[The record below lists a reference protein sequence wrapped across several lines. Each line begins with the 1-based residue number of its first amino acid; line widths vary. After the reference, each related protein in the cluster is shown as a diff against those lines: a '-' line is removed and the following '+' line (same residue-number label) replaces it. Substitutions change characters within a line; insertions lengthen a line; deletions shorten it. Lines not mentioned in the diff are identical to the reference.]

1 MGTGTTGRPSSPPGP
16 GDPALET
23 PSRPAVG
30 TTCPGSDPA
39 ALRVITVA
47 VLAGLVVSGMVVI
60 SRQATPSLGGAGTA
74 MEQQVAPSGLSHAP
88 GHGASS
94 LRLLSEAARAC
105 HTMSYQGEEMLGAWG
120 QAGPATSVVYVW
132 HASGGVTVA
141 HPVPAAPHYSGLAS
155 HIVAPASY
163 LGGEALMG
171 SVMLG
176 MSPRLVTLLKANYQV
191 AAAGWG
197 QVAGRMAR
205 VITARRHGR
214 LAARIWLDNA
224 TMLPLRRETFDGH
237 GHIVSVAAFMA
248 LTVGAGA
255 AAPSAGKV
263 PRQWVT
269 ARPARLRAEGW
280 PLPGPLPGDLVLLGA
295 REGSTATGP
304 VVDLDYSDGLSLVS
318 VFLQRGHLQ
327 SRPAGWWRMTMGGGP
342 VYADDSDGQM
352 FVWPAQGFVYT
363 VVAAAPP
370 QTVAQV
376 VGALPHGGSPGLLAR
391 LGHGLH
397 RLLSWLIP

>member
-1 MGTGTTGRPSSPPGP
+1 VDTR
-16 GDPALET
+16 
-23 PSRPAVG
+23 SRPAVG

-60 SRQATPSLGGAGTA
+60 SRHATAGLGGAGTA
-74 MEQQVAPSGLSHAP
+74 MEQSAPSGLARPPAHS
-88 GHGASS
+88 ASV
-94 LRLLSEAARAC
+94 RLLSQAAQAC
-105 HTMSYQGEEMLGAWG
+105 RRISYQGEEMLGDWG
-120 QAGPATSVVYVW
+120 KAGPATSVVEVW
-132 HASGGVTVA
+132 HASGGVTMA
-141 HPVPAAPHYSGLAS
+141 HAVEAAPGWSGEVP

-163 LGGEALMG
+163 LGGQALVG

-176 MSPRLVTLLKANYQV
+176 MSPRLVALLSANYQV

-205 VITARRHGR
+205 VITARRDGR
-214 LAARIWLDNA
+214 LAARIWLDKA
-224 TMLPLRRETFDGH
+224 TTLPLRRETFDGQ
-237 GHIVSVAAFMA
+237 GHIVSMASFMA
-248 LTVGAGA
+248 LTVGVGA
-255 AAPSAGKV
+255 ARMSAGPAP

-280 PLPGPLPGDLVLLGA
+280 PLPGPLPGDLALLSA
-295 REGSTATGP
+295 RKGSTATGP

-318 VFLQRGHLQ
+318 VFLQRGHLK
-327 SRPAGWWRMTMGGGP
+327 SRPAGWWRTTLGGSP
-342 VYADDSDGQM
+342 VYADDSEGQT
-352 FVWPAQGFVYT
+352 FVWSAQGFVYT
-363 VVAAAPP
+363 LVAAAPP

-376 VGALPHGGSPGLLAR
+376 VAALPHNGSPGLLGR
-391 LGHGLH
+391 VGHGLR